1 MNSSSRNPK
10 STGAGNASGS
20 KAAANSSSGTSVS
33 PTQKKAARVFMG
45 MLDILR
51 DGLNDPTLSS
61 QTISVFLTVS
71 TKTEPMGVV
80 ELGAEMGISRST
92 SSRIIQ
98 QLGDGSRERASNGT
112 VKVLPGLGLV
122 EAYEDPLNWSRKL
135 VKITPKGVRLIAA
148 METKLLTGIRTLE
161 T

>member
-1 MNSSSRNPK
+1 
-10 STGAGNASGS
+10 
-20 KAAANSSSGTSVS
+20 
-33 PTQKKAARVFMG
+33 MG

-112 VKVLPGLGLV
+112 VKVIPGLGLV

-161 T
+161 A